1 MQTGSAQL
9 SLVGGGGFPL
19 RDCFPGETRDF
30 MSRKSEQMLLHQPPR
45 ALLVLEVTCFIHS
58 EQ

>member
-1 MQTGSAQL
+1 MQTG
-9 SLVGGGGFPL
+9 SLVGGGGLPL

-30 MSRKSEQMLLHQPPR
+30 MSPKSEQMLLHQPPR